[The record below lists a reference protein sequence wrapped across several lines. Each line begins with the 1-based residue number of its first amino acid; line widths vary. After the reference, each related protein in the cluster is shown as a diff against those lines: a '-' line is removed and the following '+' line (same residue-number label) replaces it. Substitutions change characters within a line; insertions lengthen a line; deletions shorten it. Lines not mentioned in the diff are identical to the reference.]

1 MSAKRDVPWHT
12 VYSVR
17 LTEAQRIALLQ
28 VGGGQWIRDQIDK
41 AIKERHEPQAE
52 Q

>member
-1 MSAKRDVPWHT
+1 MSAKREVPWHS

-17 LTEAQRIALLQ
+17 LTEAQRVALARL
-28 VGGGQWIRDQIDK
+28 GGGEWIREQIEK
-41 AIKERHEPQAE
+41 AMTDAQAK

>member
-1 MSAKRDVPWHT
+1 MSAKREVPWHS

-17 LTEAQRIALLQ
+17 LTEAQRVALARL
-28 VGGGQWIRDQIDK
+28 GGGDWLREQIER
-41 AIKERHEPQAE
+41 AIKDATAQNK